1 MSLLTERKQKDSLTS
16 GEKQRHVRM
25 PMQFKQSIRSEKWQT
40 YLFVRNQM
48 VLILLRAPSTSMT
61 QPVIRSTPIIGPRS
75 LCAGAELH
83 RTSLSATA
91 PTARSAF
98 KRPKQSTRKA
108 PNNIG
113 GINAVQV
120 FLHCNPDRATWRS
133 HVCIDGSV
141 NLRQVQ

>member
-1 MSLLTERKQKDSLTS
+1 MIARKNPIATALGTDLIAPVIQS
-16 GEKQRHVRM
+16 RVRM
-25 PMQFKQSIRSEKWQT
+25 PRQFKQSIRSEKWQT

-48 VLILLRAPSTSMT
+48 VLILLRVPSTSMT

-75 LCAGAELH
+75 LCAGAELR

-120 FLHCNPDRATWRS
+120 FFTVTLIALPGAVMFDSPAA
-133 HVCIDGSV
+133 
-141 NLRQVQ
+141 